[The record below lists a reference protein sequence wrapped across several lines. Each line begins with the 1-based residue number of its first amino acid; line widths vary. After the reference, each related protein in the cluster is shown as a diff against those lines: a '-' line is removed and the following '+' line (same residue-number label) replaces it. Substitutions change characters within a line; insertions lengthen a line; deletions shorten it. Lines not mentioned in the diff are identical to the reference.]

1 MNKSQLELQNK
12 RLKAKL
18 DAILK
23 QKENAG
29 IKLQFAD
36 IKVSLEMFMIPIKTV
51 GKDKPVNR

>member
-36 IKVSLEMFMIPIKTV
+36 IKVSLENV
-51 GKDKPVNR
+51 YDSNKDGWKR